1 MNTRFLEWAD
11 GRRRRSVAPVIQG
24 ARTPEELEALFEDAF
39 VTRDAEALSRCSRRA
54 RCSPLARDRTRPAA
68 ALKSVGS
75 PALWEGERTYVAEP
89 RRVVQARDI
98 ALVLADRAINVLL
111 RGSDGAWRY
120 AIALL
125 SLDPV
130 PTKEEP

>member
-1 MNTRFLEWAD
+1 MTR
-11 GRRRRSVAPVIQG
+11 G

-39 VTRDAEALSRCSRRA
+39 VTRDAEAISGMFAAGAVLAVGEGQDAA
-54 RCSPLARDRTRPAA
+54 RGGVEIGRLAT
-68 ALKSVGS
+68 
-75 PALWEGERTYVAEP
+75 ALWEGERTYVAEP

-111 RGSDGAWRY
+111 RERDGAWRY